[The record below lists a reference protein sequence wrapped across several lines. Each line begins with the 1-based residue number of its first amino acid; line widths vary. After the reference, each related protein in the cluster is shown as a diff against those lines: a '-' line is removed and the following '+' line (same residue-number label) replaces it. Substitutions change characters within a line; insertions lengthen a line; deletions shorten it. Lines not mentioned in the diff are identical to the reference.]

1 MWGPSS
7 SALKRAL
14 IEQYREQDFERRNYM
29 ERFEEGGELLESEG
43 ETYMEHDLRELQGKF
58 SLEGDYREHD
68 FDGLKQDFERGEAAM
83 TC

>member
-1 MWGPSS
+1 MGKGENYGG
-7 SALKRAL
+7 LGGT
-14 IEQYREQDFERRNYM
+14 YR
-29 ERFEEGGELLESEG
+29 
-43 ETYMEHDLRELQGKF
+43 EHDLRELQGKF